1 VTQAEPPRIL
11 VAGLGN
17 IFLGDDA
24 FGVEVAR
31 RLAETALPGT
41 VRVLDVGIR
50 SVHLAYEL
58 ADGGYDTVILIDLV
72 SKGGEPGTL
81 YVLEPDDDDIRA
93 PATLAPPDG
102 HAIQPAQVLALMRRL
117 GGRPCRVLIV
127 GCEPSRVDE
136 VAGLSP
142 VVEAAVERALPLV
155 VSLIGSR
162 TVARAV
168 AAGS

>member
-11 VAGLGN
+11 VAGVGN

-31 RLAETALPGT
+31 RLAETALPRS

-58 ADGGYDTVILIDLV
+58 AGGGYDTAILIDLV

-81 YVLEPDDDDIRA
+81 YVLEPDDDHDA
-93 PATLAPPDG
+93 PATSDG
-102 HAIQPAQVLALMRRL
+102 HAIQPAQILALVRRL
-117 GGRPCRVLIV
+117 GGRACRVMIV
-127 GCEPSRVDE
+127 GCEPSQLDE

-142 VVEAAVERALPLV
+142 VVEAAVDQAVTLV
-155 VSLIGSR
+155 LGLVDSL
-162 TVARAV
+162 AV
-168 AAGS
+168 APAIPAGN